1 MSRGH
6 ENLMFI
12 ALLEVLREIS
22 YKHNLFERR

>member
-1 MSRGH
+1 MS
-6 ENLMFI
+6 NNVNPVMFI

>member
-6 ENLMFI
+6 EILMFI

-22 YKHNLFERR
+22 HKHNLFERR